1 MKKIEDQMNHLR
13 GEMDVE
19 EPRVDLM
26 WGRIESKIEQ
36 PAKLRSMWKYWAAAA
51 GVAAI
56 FALGYWSAGSPDPIA
71 QPQLSIADLD
81 PQMGQ
86 EEQRLQNEFMS
97 RQAVLK
103 EYEFNPEE
111 VLIFESELAQIERKV
126 ALVQNPEND
135 LLSEDHR
142 EGGHPE
148 IDDAVLQLQ
157 LDPAIGGGIQHS
169 LVVPS

>member
-1 MKKIEDQMNHLR
+1 MNHLR

-111 VLIFESELAQIERKV
+111 VLIFESELAQIDSIDAEMRQMLGK
-126 ALVQNPEND
+126 VQNQERLLRTLLNHYQKKIQVIDRMIKKLEKQRRNENRNRD
-135 LLSEDHR
+135 KM
-142 EGGHPE
+142 
-148 IDDAVLQLQ
+148 A
-157 LDPAIGGGIQHS
+157 
-169 LVVPS
+169 